1 MSNGTK
7 ILIGILLILAVIIG
21 VKGAI
26 SANQDKSSE
35 NKHNGELDGLW
46 EYLNKTENENKDEDN
61 TIKNEELSNE
71 VLENNIEENVVGKE
85 EEDSKKENNEAEN
98 RKKAIQMAKDEW
110 AISVDSYDF
119 QALLKDNG
127 IYEVTVISN
136 DYNRTTVAIY
146 TVDVNAGTIVE
157 Q

>member
-7 ILIGILLILAVIIG
+7 ILIGVLLILAVIIG

-26 SANQDKSSE
+26 NTNQ
-35 NKHNGELDGLW
+35 NKTVDSKQNGEFDGLW
-46 EYLNKTENENKDEDN
+46 EYLNDTKNETKDEN
-61 TIKNEELSNE
+61 NVNKNEELSNE
-71 VLENNIEENVVGKE
+71 ILENNIEENVIGKE
-85 EEDSKKENNEAEN
+85 EEDSKKENNEAED

-119 QALLKDNG
+119 QALLKDDG

-136 DYNRTTVAIY
+136 DSNRTTVAIY
-146 TVDVNAGTIVE
+146 TVDVNAETIVE